1 MDDTPSAPAK
11 PTQTPSWVMLGFV
24 VGVLFMLALPR
35 REPVPA
41 AAPGIDEARRQL
53 AAAVAPAPAAP
64 APPLRTIDAVFAAWG
79 KYAKWDSDTT
89 EVALWNSGTK
99 DYSDCYEVLRLG
111 DAYFFRQI
119 PRLTRPVLRHGV
131 PEVQSAPLQYTETA
145 AQEQEWKKEAS
156 AENWRAFS
164 DALHAGAA
172 KGKGPP

>member
-35 REPVPA
+35 REPA
-41 AAPGIDEARRQL
+41 A
-53 AAAVAPAPAAP
+53 APAPAAP
-64 APPLRTIDAVFAAWG
+64 VPAPPPPAPVAPPRTIDAVFATWG

-119 PRLTRPVLRHGV
+119 PRLTRPVLHHGV
-131 PEVQSAPLQYTETA
+131 PEAESAPLQYTETA
-145 AQEQEWKKEAS
+145 AQAQEWKKEAS
-156 AENWRAFS
+156 DENWRAFS
-164 DALHAGAA
+164 EALHAGAA
-172 KGKGPP
+172 KPKGQP